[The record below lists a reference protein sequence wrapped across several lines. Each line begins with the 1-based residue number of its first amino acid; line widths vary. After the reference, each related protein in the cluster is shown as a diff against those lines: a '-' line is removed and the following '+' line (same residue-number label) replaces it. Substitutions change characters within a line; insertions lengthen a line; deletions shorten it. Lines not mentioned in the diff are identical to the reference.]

1 MMYAVWQV
9 DLLEERI
16 CRLVVWFVVWL
27 CGVGARANERGQTTR
42 GIHQPSK
49 PDARVPSTT
58 QVQPADAN
66 ASARACSYASVMA
79 SLDSN
84 MTNKH
89 EGIICGRLA
98 EAEAAQE
105 QKTYLSPDPSL
116 SPLHHNCQWKR
127 NYNEQN
133 TEH

>member
-1 MMYAVWQV
+1 
-9 DLLEERI
+9 
-16 CRLVVWFVVWL
+16 
-27 CGVGARANERGQTTR
+27 
-42 GIHQPSK
+42 
-49 PDARVPSTT
+49 
-58 QVQPADAN
+58 
-66 ASARACSYASVMA
+66 MA